1 MEPSPPSSSSSSSSA
16 EFDVF
21 LSFRGFDTRNNFTGH
36 LQKALRLRGID
47 SFIDD
52 RLRRGDNLTAL
63 FDRIERSKIAIIVF
77 SANYANSAWCLREL
91 VKILDCRNRNQ
102 QLVVPIFYKVD
113 KSDVEKQ
120 KKSFSVPFKLPE
132 LTFPGVSP
140 EEISSWKAAL
150 ASASNISGYVV
161 KEISTSEAKL
171 VDEIAVDTFKKLND
185 LAPSGN
191 EGLVG
196 VESRLKNLEKLL
208 SWEDL
213 DSVHIIGIV
222 GMVGIGK
229 TTLADCLYGRM
240 RGHFDGSCF
249 LTNIRENSGRS
260 GLESLLHKLFST
272 VLNDRDLEIGAPGNA
287 HERFERRLKSK
298 RLLIVLDDVN
308 DEKQIRYLM
317 GHCKWYQ
324 GGSRIIITTRDCK
337 LVETIKGRKY
347 VLPKLN
353 DREALKLFSLNAFN
367 DSCPSEG
374 FEGLTNMVLDYAK
387 GHPLALKVLG
397 SDLCERDSLYWEAKL
412 DRLKSRSHGD
422 IYEVLETS
430 YEELSVEQK
439 NIFLDIACFFR
450 SENVDY
456 VTSLLSS
463 HGVDVSGVIK
473 DLVDKCLITL
483 SGNRIE
489 MHDMLQT
496 MGKEISLKAETIG
509 IRDFRW
515 LSRHGNQ
522 CQWHIRLWDSED
534 ICDLLTKG
542 LGTDKIRGIF
552 LDTSKL
558 RVMRLSAKA
567 FKGMCNLKYLKIYDS
582 HCSRGCEAEI
592 KLHLRKGLDFLPNEL
607 TYLYWHGYPL
617 QSFPFDF
624 DPKNLVD
631 LKLPHS
637 QLEEIWDDEK
647 DAGNLKWVD
656 LSHSLNLRQCLGLAK
671 AQNLERLNLEGC
683 TGLKKLPS
691 SMNCLEK
698 LIYLNLRDC
707 TSLRC
712 LPKGIK
718 TQSLQTLILSGCSS
732 LKKFPLISENV
743 EVLLLDGTAI
753 KSLPESI
760 ESLRKLALLNL
771 KNCKKLK
778 HLSSDIYKLKRL
790 QELILSGCSQL
801 VVFPEIKEDME
812 SLEILLLDDT
822 AITVMPKMMHL
833 SNIKTFSLCGTSTQV
848 SVSMFF
854 MPPTLGCSRLT
865 DLYLSRCS
873 LYKLPGNIGGLSLL
887 QSLCLSG
894 NNIENLP
901 ESFNQLHNLKWF
913 DLKFCKMLK
922 SLPVLPQN
930 LQYLDAHECESLE
943 TLVNPLTPLTV
954 GERIHSMFI
963 FSNCYKL
970 NQDAQ
975 ESLMGHARI
984 KSQLMANAS
993 VKRYYRG
1000 FIPEP
1005 LVGICY
1011 AATEI
1016 PSWFC
1021 YQRLGRS
1028 LEIPLPPHWC
1038 DTNFVGLALSV
1049 VVSFKEYE
1057 DSAKRFSV
1065 KCCGKFENQDGSFTS
1080 FDFTLAGWNEPC
1092 GSLSHEPRKLTSDHV
1107 FMGYNS
1113 CFHVKNL
1120 HGEGNNCCY
1129 TKASFEFYVTD
1140 DETRKKIEACEVIK
1154 CGMSLVYVHE
1164 DDGCMLLKKTNLV
1177 LPILKTEQTCS
1188 YDLDDVMD
1196 DVRPKR
1202 GQCQFSG
1209 CDENPNC
1216 KRTKEEKI
1224 LA

>member
-1 MEPSPPSSSSSSSSA
+1 MEGCSY
-16 EFDVF
+16 
-21 LSFRGFDTRNNFTGH
+21 LSIQHSR
-36 LQKALRLRGID
+36 
-47 SFIDD
+47 
-52 RLRRGDNLTAL
+52 
-63 FDRIERSKIAIIVF
+63 
-77 SANYANSAWCLREL
+77 
-91 VKILDCRNRNQ
+91 
-102 QLVVPIFYKVD
+102 
-113 KSDVEKQ
+113 
-120 KKSFSVPFKLPE
+120 
-132 LTFPGVSP
+132 
-140 EEISSWKAAL
+140 
-150 ASASNISGYVV
+150 
-161 KEISTSEAKL
+161 TSEAKL

-196 VESRLKNLEKLL
+196 IESRLKNLEKLL

-213 DSVHIIGIV
+213 DSVHILGIV

-240 RGHFDGSCF
+240 RGRFDGSCF

-260 GLESLLHKLFST
+260 GLEYLLQKLFST
-272 VLNDRDLEIGAPGNA
+272 VLNDRYLKIGAPGNA

-317 GHCKWYQ
+317 GHCK
-324 GGSRIIITTRDCK
+324 C
-337 LVETIKGRKY
+337 
-347 VLPKLN
+347 
-353 DREALKLFSLNAFN
+353 LNAFN
-367 DSCPSEG
+367 DSCPSKE

-397 SDLCERDSLYWEAKL
+397 SDLCERDPLYWEDKL

-430 YEELSVEQK
+430 YEELTIEQK
-439 NIFLDIACFFR
+439 TVFLDIACFFR
-450 SENVDY
+450 SKNVDY
-456 VTSLLSS
+456 VTSLLNS
-463 HGVDVSGVIK
+463 HGVDMSSVIK

-483 SGNRIE
+483 SDNRIE

-509 IRDFRW
+509 RRDFSW
-515 LSRHGNQ
+515 LSRHGYQ
-522 CQWHIRLWDSED
+522 CQWHIRLWNSED

-542 LGTDKIRGIF
+542 PGTDKIRGIF

-558 RVMRLSAKA
+558 RAMRLSAEA
-567 FKGMCNLKYLKIYDS
+567 FNGMYNLKYLKIYDS
-582 HCSRGCEAEI
+582 HCSRGCKAEF
-592 KLHLRKGLDFLPNEL
+592 KLHLQGRLDFLPNEL
-607 TYLYWHGYPL
+607 TYLHWHGYPL
-617 QSFPFDF
+617 QSIPLDF

-631 LKLPHS
+631 LKLQYS
-637 QLEEIWDDEK
+637 QLTEIWDDKK
-647 DAGNLKWVD
+647 DAGMLKWVD
-656 LSHSLNLRQCLGLAK
+656 LSRSLNLRQCLGLAN

-683 TGLKKLPS
+683 CS
-691 SMNCLEK
+691 RLE
-698 LIYLNLRDC
+698 
-707 TSLRC
+707 
-712 LPKGIK
+712 
-718 TQSLQTLILSGCSS
+718 
-732 LKKFPLISENV
+732 
-743 EVLLLDGTAI
+743 
-753 KSLPESI
+753 
-760 ESLRKLALLNL
+760 
-771 KNCKKLK
+771 
-778 HLSSDIYKLKRL
+778 
-790 QELILSGCSQL
+790 
-801 VVFPEIKEDME
+801 VFPEIKEDME

-822 AITVMPKMMHL
+822 AITEMPKMMHL
-833 SNIKTFSLCGTSTQV
+833 SNIKTFSLCGTSSQV

-873 LYKLPGNIGGLSLL
+873 LYKLPDNIGGLFSL

-901 ESFNQLHNLKWF
+901 ESFNQLHNLKWV

-943 TLVNPLTPLTV
+943 TLANPLTPLLV

-975 ESLMGHARI
+975 ESLVGHARI
-984 KSQLMANAS
+984 KSQLIANAS

-1005 LVGICY
+1005 LFGICY
-1011 AATEI
+1011 PATEI

-1021 YQRLGRS
+1021 HQRLGRS

-1049 VVSFKEYE
+1049 VVSFKNYE
-1057 DSAKRFSV
+1057 DRAKRFSV
-1065 KCCGKFENQDGSFTS
+1065 KCCGKFENQDGSFTR

-1092 GSLSHEPRKLTSDHV
+1092 KSLIHEPRKLTSDHV
-1107 FMGYNS
+1107 FMAYNS
-1113 CFHVKNL
+1113 CFQVKNL
-1120 HGEGNNCCY
+1120 HGESKKCCY

-1140 DETRKKIEACEVIK
+1140 DETRKKMETFEVIK
-1154 CGMSLVYVHE
+1154 CGMSLVYVPE
-1164 DDGCMLLKKTNLV
+1164 DDDCMLLKKTNLV
-1177 LPILKTEQTCS
+1177 QLSMETVPSCKKPSCS
-1188 YDLDDVMD
+1188 YGLDDVMD
-1196 DVRPKR
+1196 DDRPKR
-1202 GQCQFSG
+1202 GLCQFVG
-1209 CDENPNC
+1209 GEEPDC
-1216 KRTKEEKI
+1216 KRKKKEKI
-1224 LA
+1224 TV

>member
-1 MEPSPPSSSSSSSSA
+1 MESSSPSSA

-52 RLRRGDNLTAL
+52 QLRRGDNLTAL
-63 FDRIERSKIAIIVF
+63 FNRIEKSKIAIIVF
-77 SANYANSAWCLREL
+77 STNYANSAWCLREL
-91 VKILDCRNRNQ
+91 VKILECRNRNQ

-120 KKSFSVPFKLPE
+120 RNSFAVPFKLPE
-132 LTFPGVSP
+132 LTFPGVTP
-140 EEISSWKAAL
+140 EEISSWKTAL
-150 ASASNISGYVV
+150 ASASNILGYVV

-196 VESRLKNLEKLL
+196 IDSRLKNLEKLL
-208 SWEDL
+208 SWEDM

-240 RGHFDGSCF
+240 RGQFDGSCF

-260 GLESLLHKLFST
+260 GLESLLQKLFST

-337 LVETIKGRKY
+337 LIETIKGRKY

-353 DREALKLFSLNAFN
+353 DREALKLFSLNAFS
-367 DSCPSEG
+367 DSFPFKE
-374 FEGLTNMVLDYAK
+374 FEGLANMVLDYAK

-397 SDLCERDSLYWEAKL
+397 SDLCERDNLYWEAKL

-430 YEELSVEQK
+430 YEELTIEQK
-439 NIFLDIACFFR
+439 NVFLDIACFFR

-483 SGNRIE
+483 SDNRIE

-496 MGKEISLKAETIG
+496 MAKEISLKAETIG

-522 CQWHIRLWDSED
+522 CQWHIRLWDSDD
-534 ICDLLTKG
+534 ICDLLTRG

-558 RVMRLSAKA
+558 RAMRLSSKA
-567 FKGMCNLKYLKIYDS
+567 FRRMYNLKYLKIYDS
-582 HCSRGCEAEI
+582 HCSRGCEAEFR
-592 KLHLRKGLDFLPNEL
+592 LHLRKKLDYLPNEL
-607 TYLYWHGYPL
+607 TYLHWHGYPL
-617 QSFPFDF
+617 QRIPLDF

-637 QLEEIWDDEK
+637 QLTKLWDDKK
-647 DAGNLKWVD
+647 DAGMLKWVD
-656 LSHSLNLRQCLGLAK
+656 LSRSLNLRQCLGLAN

-683 TGLKKLPS
+683 TSLKKLPFT
-691 SMNCLEK
+691 MNGWEK

-707 TSLRC
+707 TSLRS
-712 LPKGIK
+712 LPEGGK

-732 LKKFPLISENV
+732 LEEFPLISENV

-753 KSLPESI
+753 ESLPESI
-760 ESLRKLALLNL
+760 ETLRRLALLNL

-778 HLSSDIYKLKRL
+778 HLSSDLYKLKCL

-801 VVFPEIKEDME
+801 EIFPEIKEDME
-812 SLEILLLDDT
+812 SLEILLMDDT
-822 AITVMPKMMHL
+822 AITEMPKMMHL
-833 SNIKTFSLCGTSTQV
+833 SNIKTFSLCGTSSQV
-848 SVSMFF
+848 SVSTFF
-854 MPPTLGCSRLT
+854 MPPTLGCSRLN

-873 LYKLPGNIGGLSLL
+873 LYKLPDNIGGLSSL

-901 ESFNQLHNLKWF
+901 ESFNQLHNLKWV

-922 SLPVLPQN
+922 SLPILPQN

-943 TLVNPLTPLTV
+943 TLANPLTSLTV

-975 ESLMGHARI
+975 ESLVGHARI

-1000 FIPEP
+1000 FVPEP

-1011 AATEI
+1011 PATEI

-1021 YQRLGRS
+1021 HQRLGRS

-1038 DTNFVGLALSV
+1038 DINFVGLALSV
-1049 VVSFKEYE
+1049 VVSFKDYE

-1065 KCCGKFENQDGSFTS
+1065 KCCGKFENKDSSFTR

-1113 CFHVKNL
+1113 CFHVKNV
-1120 HGEGNNCCY
+1120 HGESNSCCY

-1140 DETRKKIEACEVIK
+1140 DETRKKIETCEVIK
-1154 CGMSLVYVHE
+1154 CGMSLVYVPE
-1164 DDGCMLLKKTNLV
+1164 DDDRMLLKKTNIVQLS
-1177 LPILKTEQTCS
+1177 LKSGPSCS

-1202 GQCQFSG
+1202 GLCQFVG
-1209 CDENPNC
+1209 GEEPGC
-1216 KRTKEEKI
+1216 KRRKEEKI
-1224 LA
+1224 TV

>member
-1 MEPSPPSSSSSSSSA
+1 MESSSPPASSA

-52 RLRRGDNLTAL
+52 GLRRGDNLSAL
-63 FDRIERSKIAIIVF
+63 FDRIEKSKIAIIVF
-77 SANYANSAWCLREL
+77 STNYANSAWCLREL
-91 VKILDCRNRNQ
+91 VKILECRNRNQ
-102 QLVVPIFYKVD
+102 QLVIPIFYKVH

-120 KKSFSVPFKLPE
+120 NKSFAVPFKLPE

-140 EEISSWKAAL
+140 VEILSWKAAL

-185 LAPSGN
+185 LAPSGS

-196 VESRLKNLEKLL
+196 MESRLKNLEKLF

-240 RGHFDGSCF
+240 RGQFDGSCF
-249 LTNIRENSGRS
+249 LANIRENSGRS
-260 GLESLLHKLFST
+260 GLESLLQKLFST

-337 LVETIKGRKY
+337 LIETIKGRKY

-353 DREALKLFSLNAFN
+353 DREALKLFSLNAFSE
-367 DSCPSEG
+367 SCPLKE

-397 SDLCERDSLYWEAKL
+397 SDLCERDNLYWEAKL

-430 YEELSVEQK
+430 YEELTIEQK

-456 VTSLLSS
+456 VTSLLNS
-463 HGVDVSGVIK
+463 HGVDVSSVIK
-473 DLVDKCLITL
+473 DLVDKCLITV
-483 SGNRIE
+483 SDNRIE

-509 IRDFRW
+509 IRDFTW

-534 ICDLLTKG
+534 ICDILTKG
-542 LGTDKIRGIF
+542 QVCFYVYLNKS
-552 LDTSKL
+552 L
-558 RVMRLSAKA
+558 AKVNA
-567 FKGMCNLKYLKIYDS
+567 NLHQKFNLW
-582 HCSRGCEAEI
+582 
-592 KLHLRKGLDFLPNEL
+592 LDFFF
-607 TYLYWHGYPL
+607 HRM
-617 QSFPFDF
+617 
-624 DPKNLVD
+624 
-631 LKLPHS
+631 
-637 QLEEIWDDEK
+637 LECSNGLI
-647 DAGNLKWVD
+647 L
-656 LSHSLNLRQCLGLAK
+656 CLGLAN

-683 TGLKKLPS
+683 TSLKKLPTTI
-691 SMNCLEK
+691 NGLEK
-698 LIYLNLRDC
+698 LVYLNLRDC
-707 TSLRC
+707 TSLRN
-712 LPKGIK
+712 LPKGLK
-718 TQSLQTLILSGCSS
+718 TQSLQTLILSGCSR

-760 ESLRKLALLNL
+760 ETLRRLALLNL

-778 HLSSDIYKLKRL
+778 HLSSDLYKLKCL
-790 QELILSGCSQL
+790 QELILSGCSRL
-801 VVFPEIKEDME
+801 EVFPEIKEDME
-812 SLEILLLDDT
+812 SLEILLMDDT
-822 AITVMPKMMHL
+822 AITEMPKMVHL
-833 SNIKTFSLCGTSTQV
+833 SNIKTFSLCGTNSQV

-854 MPPTLGCSRLT
+854 MPPTLGCSQLT

-873 LYKLPGNIGGLSLL
+873 LYKLPDNIGGLSSL

-901 ESFNQLHNLKWF
+901 ESFNQLHSLKWF

-943 TLVNPLTPLTV
+943 TLANPLTPLTV
-954 GERIHSMFI
+954 GEKIHSMFI

-975 ESLMGHARI
+975 ESL
-984 KSQLMANAS
+984 
-993 VKRYYRG
+993 V
-1000 FIPEP
+1000 
-1005 LVGICY
+1005 
-1011 AATEI
+1011 
-1016 PSWFC
+1016 
-1021 YQRLGRS
+1021 
-1028 LEIPLPPHWC
+1028 
-1038 DTNFVGLALSV
+1038 
-1049 VVSFKEYE
+1049 
-1057 DSAKRFSV
+1057 
-1065 KCCGKFENQDGSFTS
+1065 
-1080 FDFTLAGWNEPC
+1080 
-1092 GSLSHEPRKLTSDHV
+1092 
-1107 FMGYNS
+1107 
-1113 CFHVKNL
+1113 
-1120 HGEGNNCCY
+1120 
-1129 TKASFEFYVTD
+1129 
-1140 DETRKKIEACEVIK
+1140 
-1154 CGMSLVYVHE
+1154 
-1164 DDGCMLLKKTNLV
+1164 
-1177 LPILKTEQTCS
+1177 
-1188 YDLDDVMD
+1188 
-1196 DVRPKR
+1196 
-1202 GQCQFSG
+1202 
-1209 CDENPNC
+1209 
-1216 KRTKEEKI
+1216 
-1224 LA
+1224 

>member
-1 MEPSPPSSSSSSSSA
+1 MESLPPSSST
-16 EFDVF
+16 ELDVF

-36 LQKALRLRGID
+36 LQKALRLRGIN

-52 RLRRGDNLTAL
+52 KLRRGDNLTAL
-63 FDRIERSKIAIIVF
+63 FDTIEKSKIAIIVF
-77 SANYANSAWCLREL
+77 STNYANSAWCLREL
-91 VKILDCRNRNQ
+91 VKILECRDRNQ
-102 QLVVPIFYKVD
+102 QLVVPIFYKVA

-120 KKSFSVPFKLPE
+120 KKSFAVPFEVPE
-132 LTFPGVSP
+132 VTFPGVTAD
-140 EEISSWKAAL
+140 EISSWKTAL
-150 ASASNISGYVV
+150 ATASNILGYVV
-161 KEISTSEAKL
+161 TESSTSEAKL

-185 LAPSGN
+185 LAPVGN

-196 VESRLKNLEKLL
+196 VESRLEILEKLL
-208 SWEDL
+208 SCEEL
-213 DSVHIIGIV
+213 DSVHVIGIV
-222 GMVGIGK
+222 GMGGIGK
-229 TTLADCLYGRM
+229 TTLADCLYGRL
-240 RGHFDGSCF
+240 RGRFDGSCF
-249 LTNIRENSGRS
+249 LANIRENSGRS
-260 GLESLLHKLFST
+260 GLESLLQKLFST
-272 VLNDRDLEIGAPGNA
+272 LLNDRDLEIGAPGNA

-308 DEKQIRYLM
+308 DEKQIRHLM

-324 GGSRIIITTRDCK
+324 GGSRIIITTRDSK
-337 LVETIKGRKY
+337 LIETFKGRKY

-367 DSCPSEG
+367 DSCPLKEFQS
-374 FEGLTNMVLDYAK
+374 LTNMVLDYAK

-397 SDLCERDSLYWEAKL
+397 SDLCERDNLYWEAKL

-430 YEELSVEQK
+430 YEELNTEQK

-450 SENVDY
+450 SEKVDY
-456 VTSLLSS
+456 VTNVLKC
-463 HGVDVSGVIK
+463 HGVDVSSVIK
-473 DLVDKCLITL
+473 DLVDKSLITL
-483 SGNRIE
+483 SDNRIE

-509 IRDFRW
+509 ISDFRW
-515 LSRHGNQ
+515 SQHVTQ
-522 CQWHIRLWDSED
+522 SQWHIRLWDSED
-534 ICDLLTKG
+534 ICNLLTKG
-542 LGTDKIRGIF
+542 LGAEKIRGIF

-558 RVMRLSAKA
+558 GAMRLSAKA
-567 FKGMCNLKYLKIYDS
+567 FKGMYNLKYLKIYDS
-582 HCSRGCEAEI
+582 RCSRGCEAEF
-592 KLHLRKGLDFLPNEL
+592 KLHLRKGLDFLPDEL
-607 TYLYWHGYPL
+607 TYLHWYGYPL
-617 QSFPFDF
+617 QSVPWDF

-637 QLEEIWDDEK
+637 KLEEIWDDDK
-647 DAGNLKWVD
+647 DAGMLKWVD
-656 LSHSLNLRQCLGLAK
+656 LSHSVNLRKCLGLAN
-671 AQNLERLNLEGC
+671 AQNLERVNLEGC
-683 TGLKKLPS
+683 TSLRKLPS

-698 LIYLNLRDC
+698 LIYLNVREC
-707 TSLRC
+707 TSLRS

-718 TQSLQTLILSGCSS
+718 FQSLQTLILSGCSS

-743 EVLLLDGTAI
+743 EVLLLDGTSI

-760 ESLRKLALLNL
+760 ETLRKLALLNL

-778 HLSSDIYKLKRL
+778 RLSSDLYKLKCL

-801 VVFPEIKEDME
+801 EVFPEIKEDME

-822 AITVMPKMMHL
+822 SVTEMPNMVHL
-833 SNIKTFSLCGTSTQV
+833 SNIKTFSLCGTNSQGSGSILV
-848 SVSMFF
+848 L
-854 MPPTLGCSRLT
+854 PPPMGSSRLT
-865 DLYLSRCS
+865 DLYLSRCN
-873 LYKLPGNIGGLSLL
+873 LYKLPNIGGLSSL

-901 ESFNQLHNLKWF
+901 ENFNQLYNLKWF
-913 DLKFCKMLK
+913 DLKYCKMLK
-922 SLPVLPQN
+922 SLPALPQN

-943 TLVNPLTPLTV
+943 SLANRLTPLTV

-970 NQDAQ
+970 NRDAQ
-975 ESLMGHARI
+975 ESLTGHARI

-1011 AATEI
+1011 LATEI

-1021 YQRLGRS
+1021 HQRLGCS

-1049 VVSFKEYE
+1049 VVSFKDYK
-1057 DSAKRFSV
+1057 DCTKRFSV
-1065 KCCGKFENQDGSFTS
+1065 KCSGKFENQDNSFTR

-1092 GSLSHEPRKLTSDHV
+1092 GLLNHEPRKLTSDHV

-1113 CFHVKNL
+1113 CFQVKRL
-1120 HGEGNNCCY
+1120 HGESNNCCY
-1129 TKASFEFYVTD
+1129 TKASFEFYATD
-1140 DETRKKIEACEVIK
+1140 DETRKKLETCEVIK
-1154 CGMSLVYVHE
+1154 CGMSLVYVP
-1164 DDGCMLLKKTNLV
+1164 DDDDCMLLKKTNLIK
-1177 LPILKTEQTCS
+1177 LSLKTEVTEPSCS
-1188 YDLDDVMD
+1188 YGLDNVIVMD

-1202 GQCQFSG
+1202 RRCQFDG
-1209 CDENPNC
+1209 DEVSDC